1 METEITVFYTVCD
14 NMLKTMNFRDDC
26 QARMNTAEVMTVVLT
41 AARFFCGSIRT
52 SAVFLSEHG
61 YIPDMLSESRLNRRI
76 HATDESAWE
85 NLFLTLAD
93 IFKAAEDG
101 EHIIGS
107 FPVPVCDNIRI
118 PRAKILRGEDWRGY
132 MPSKRRYFYGIRVHM
147 ITTASGYPVEF
158 VIAPGRDSDVA
169 VLRQMRFDLPE
180 GSVCHGDK
188 IYNDYN
194 YEDMLR
200 EAAGIILSP
209 IRKKNSV
216 RAADSRVGRPA
227 RQNTRKRIETTFGQI
242 TNFFPKK
249 IHAVTPKGFFLKVI
263 SFIISFSFHCLI
275 AQFFTYIASHI
286 TIRPFKI
293 RI

>member
-1 METEITVFYTVCD
+1 
-14 NMLKTMNFRDDC
+14 MLNPSRSHIELKIAEGNFG
-26 QARMNTAEVMTVVLT
+26 N
-41 AARFFCGSIRT
+41 
-52 SAVFLSEHG
+52 
-61 YIPDMLSESRLNRRI
+61 
-76 HATDESAWE
+76 HACPESAIR
-85 NLFLTLAD
+85 NH
-93 IFKAAEDG
+93 FKYILPSVFIEQQQQA
-101 EHIIGS
+101 
-107 FPVPVCDNIRI
+107 FPVHDFTGFAHPETIFIQQVHSHDHDRIRI
-118 PRAKILRGEDWRGY
+118 
-132 MPSKRRYFYGIRVHM
+132 
-147 ITTASGYPVEF
+147 SGRIVM
-158 VIAPGRDSDVA
+158 APGRDSDVA
-169 VLRQMRFDLPE
+169 VLRQMRSDLPE

-188 IYNDYN
+188 IYNDHN
-194 YEDMLR
+194 CEDMLR

-227 RQNTRKRIETTFGQI
+227 RQNTRKRIGTAFVRI